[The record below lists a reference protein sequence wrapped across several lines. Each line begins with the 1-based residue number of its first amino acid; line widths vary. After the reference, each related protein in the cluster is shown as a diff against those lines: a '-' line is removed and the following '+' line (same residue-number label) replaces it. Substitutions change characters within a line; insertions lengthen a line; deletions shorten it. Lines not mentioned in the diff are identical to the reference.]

1 MLLKCTISCV
11 TRESVFLEVYE
22 RKYKAQDR
30 QRCIINAL
38 FIGEPLDREKR
49 VIVQSIYAF
58 AFL

>member
-1 MLLKCTISCV
+1 MHDKLCYA
-11 TRESVFLEVYE
+11 LEVYE

-30 QRCIINAL
+30 QRCIINTL